1 MKKFL
6 AVLLSLMMVLS
17 FTACSGSG
25 NANETWQDELGNKGT
40 LRVGMA
46 ADYPP
51 YESYDA
57 SGKVVGFDAD
67 MAQAIA
73 DELGVQCE
81 IIQMDFDTIITA
93 VAAGTVDLGISCF
106 SYNEERAKSVLFTD
120 TYMTSSQACFAS
132 SQYGVKTMEDL
143 KDGVVGAGNG
153 TTGMDVAEELKE
165 QYGYTTQAGEIA
177 VMTEAL
183 KAGTMKGIITEQCVA
198 NAYINANPDDYV
210 MIENALTI
218 EEIQAVTN
226 LENDKLQAAVND
238 ALKKIMGDEK
248 AYNDMILKWFDN

>member
-1 MKKFL
+1 MKKKVL
-6 AVLLSLMMVLS
+6 ALLLSMIMVLS
-17 FTACSGSG
+17 FAACGSSGK
-25 NANETWQDELGNKGT
+25 ADTWEDELGTKGL

-51 YESYDA
+51 YESFDA
-57 SGKVVGFDAD
+57 DGKVVGFDAD

-73 DELGVQCE
+73 DELGVKLE
-81 IIQMDFDTIITA
+81 IVQMDFDTIISA

-106 SYNEERAKSVLFTD
+106 SYNEERAKSVLFTN

-132 SQYGVKTMEDL
+132 SQYGVTTMEDL

-177 VMTEAL
+177 VMTEAV
-183 KAGTMKGIITEQCVA
+183 KAGTMKAIITEQCVA
-198 NAYINANPDDYV
+198 NAYIKENPGDYV
-210 MIENALTI
+210 MIEDALTS

-226 LENDKLQAAVND
+226 LNNKNLQAAVNE
-238 ALKKIMGDEK
+238 ALEKIMGDEES
-248 AYNDMILKWFDN
+248 YNNMILKWFDN